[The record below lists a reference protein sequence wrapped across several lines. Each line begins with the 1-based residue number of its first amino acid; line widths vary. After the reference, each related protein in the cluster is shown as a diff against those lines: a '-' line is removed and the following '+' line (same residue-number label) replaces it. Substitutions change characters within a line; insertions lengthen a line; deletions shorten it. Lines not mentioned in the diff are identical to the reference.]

1 MKTVPSNIFK
11 GWNFKPKLIFGAE
24 IEFQIPKKDCKTQII
39 RYPQKAAWSLRKIL
53 MKVVA
58 RKVQFYSK
66 ITNKSVYYTGLT
78 VKL

>member
-39 RYPQKAAWSLRKIL
+39 RYPQKATWLLRKIL

-58 RKVQFYSK
+58 RKVQINLF
-66 ITNKSVYYTGLT
+66 ITLV
-78 VKL
+78 